1 MRYTST
7 KLVSGDSFST
17 IKVGQWVKLCDGAT
31 GQYMG
36 TTAQGVDVI
45 NWKKSVVFNKTMAK
59 ANKPLRVYAKVY
71 GAK

>member
-1 MRYTST
+1 MKYVST
-7 KLVSGDSFST
+7 KLVSGSSFAT
-17 IKVGQWVKLCDGAT
+17 VKVGQWVKLCDGAT

-45 NWKKSVVFNKTMAK
+45 NWKKTNKFDATMAR
-59 ANKPLRVYAKVY
+59 ANKPLRKYAKIY

>member
-1 MRYTST
+1 MKYIKTQM
-7 KLVSGDSFST
+7 VSGYSFKD

-36 TTAQGVDVI
+36 TTAAGTDVI
-45 NWKKSVVFNKTMAK
+45 NWKHQPKFDATMAK
-59 ANKPLRVYAKVY
+59 ANFALRKYAKVY

>member
-1 MRYTST
+1 MKYVST
-7 KLVSGDSFST
+7 KLVSGSSFAN
-17 IKVGQWVKLCDGAT
+17 IKIGQWVKLCDGAT

-45 NWKKSVVFNKTMAK
+45 NWKKTNKFDATMAR
-59 ANKPLRVYAKVY
+59 ANKPLRNYAKIY

>member
-1 MRYTST
+1 MKYVST
-7 KLVSGDSFST
+7 LMVSGYSFST
-17 IKVGQWVKLCDGAT
+17 VKVGQWIKLCDGAT

-45 NWKKSVVFNKTMAK
+45 NWKKSTKFDATMAK
-59 ANKPLRVYAKVY
+59 ANKPLRKYAKIY

>member
-1 MRYTST
+1 MLYTST
-7 KLVSGDSFST
+7 KLVSGGSFST
-17 IKVGQWVKLCDGAT
+17 IKVGQWIKLCDGAT

-45 NWKKSVVFNKTMAK
+45 NWKKSVKFDTTMAK
-59 ANKPLRVYAKVY
+59 ANKPLRKYAKIY